1 VSCADSIAEAVAPLT
16 ADPGRAGILLDVDGT
31 LAPIVR
37 HADDASV
44 PQETRSLLNEISPC
58 YGLVACVSGR
68 RSSEARRIVSIDSI
82 TYVGNHGAE
91 VLRGGETEPELEGE
105 MEEWAKR
112 VQDCAGD
119 VDREMLERE
128 GIHFEDK
135 GVIVAFHWRG
145 AHDDESA
152 ETALKEVAKDAEG
165 AGLHPH
171 WGRKVLEIRPQVR
184 LDKGTGIVRL
194 LRNLELDLDLDVA
207 MYVGDD
213 TTDLDAFRGLRELVD
228 EGHLERAVLV
238 GVTSEETPADIERE
252 ADVLVEGTEGVADLL
267 QALLAP
273 C

>member
-1 VSCADSIAEAVAPLT
+1 MSSADSISEAVAPLT

-44 PQETRSLLNEISPC
+44 PEETRSLLNEISPC

-82 TYVGNHGAE
+82 AYVGNHGAE

-145 AHDDESA
+145 VNDEESA
-152 ETALKEVAKDAEG
+152 EAALKDVAKGAES

-194 LRNLELDLDLDVA
+194 LRNLDLDLGVA

-238 GVTSEETPADIERE
+238 GVSSEETPADIERE